1 MGWCLHSSSYEI
13 AVVKFSWPHYSH
25 FCSPGGGGV
34 KSHFWFYAGEG
45 KGGVGGLWKQKAFP
59 SVISKISKIPSRLRL
74 GKKMWWI
81 ISIAIWYW
89 ISQTVVYLD
98 ERFTGDFEILQKTY
112 LLKQFISGGNF
123 IFPDDF
129 ISFYRLWFKQYF
141 LRKSRVQLW
150 KIPMVSRKW
159 SIIPLWF

>member
-1 MGWCLHSSSYEI
+1 MSCDGLMSSFLVLWDCRCEVFMTTLFTFLFARRGREI
-13 AVVKFSWPHYSH
+13 TFLIL
-25 FCSPGGGGV
+25 CGGGGEWEGCENRKLSLPWFQKFQ
-34 KSHFWFYAGEG
+34 KSPPDSVWG
-45 KGGVGGLWKQKAFP
+45 K
-59 SVISKISKIPSRLRL
+59 RC
-74 GKKMWWI
+74 
-81 ISIAIWYW
+81 AIWYW

-141 LRKSRVQLW
+141 LRKSRVQLL